1 MSISA
6 NRKLERLTEAI
17 AAVAPVVG
25 VSGTV
30 DTRIDYAAE
39 ATAEQR
45 AAAEAALAAFDWS
58 DTAQAA
64 WERQKR
70 RDAAVA
76 LLNSSDPTMVAVR
89 ALATVVKRRVAALL
103 VGLGQQPLTTS
114 QLIGLWADCIAD
126 GEVDETIPPNGS

>member
-30 DTRIDYAAE
+30 GTRIDYAAE

-58 DTAQAA
+58 DAAQAA
-64 WERQKR
+64 WERGKR
-70 RDAAVA
+70 REAAVS

-103 VGLGQQPLTTS
+103 VGLGQQPLTTP

-126 GEVDETIPPNGS
+126 GEVDETIPANGS